1 MTSIVPRRDDVI
13 VETDGTPSLLF
24 ASFLETL
31 TSDVDGDDDFAEF
44 IAQVQALIASA
55 RAEFLNR
62 ERTNIFPFP
71 MGGNNEIDKRI
82 DDLEILLS
90 SVMVQRT
97 AFQEIP
103 ANTVLN
109 RIASFSAAATVKNRE
124 TLIFLDPAAATFT
137 LTLPKAVENKGKE
150 FRMKRIDSSVNS
162 VTVAAQGAETID
174 NGATFSLAT
183 ALVAVRI
190 ASDGSDWWIID

>member
-1 MTSIVPRRDDVI
+1 MSVIVPRRDDRLI
-13 VETDGTPSLLF
+13 EKDGTPTLLF
-24 ASFLETL
+24 TSYLETL
-31 TSDVDGDDDFAEF
+31 TAETENGDDFSE
-44 IAQVQALIASA
+44 ITAQVQALIASA

-62 ERTNIFPFP
+62 ERTNIIPFP
-71 MGGNNEIDKRI
+71 IGGNNEIDKRI

-124 TLIFLDPAAATFT
+124 TLIFLDPTNNKY
-137 LTLPKAVENKGKE
+137 PIPIAVTTPNNPPIKLIPE
-150 FRMKRIDSSVNS
+150 
-162 VTVAAQGAETID
+162 A
-174 NGATFSLAT
+174 
-183 ALVAVRI
+183 
-190 ASDGSDWWIID
+190 